1 MIVRRRSS
9 VKAGNQSLK
18 ESLIKN
24 QQQSEIVGG
33 NLVQHESN
41 LQIPRKDSKKESIA
55 GAGGLKEKKGRSR
68 MFD

>member
-1 MIVRRRSS
+1 MIVRRKSS
-9 VKAGNQSLK
+9 VKAANQSLK

-41 LQIPRKDSKKESIA
+41 LQSPRKDSKKESIA

>member
-1 MIVRRRSS
+1 MIVRRKSS

-33 NLVQHESN
+33 NLV
-41 LQIPRKDSKKESIA
+41 
-55 GAGGLKEKKGRSR
+55 
-68 MFD
+68 